1 MAVGDV
7 TIFEEFALNI
17 AGGAYSLVTGSTGD
31 TIKLGIVNNSTIPTA
46 TTGTPLWGDFSA
58 NDVSP
63 SGNYTANGLTLA
75 SQQFLEAS
83 GTATFDAAD
92 VVISQNAS
100 GFTNAFWGIIY
111 DDDIASDPAMAFIE
125 LGTSVSEVAG
135 TITITWAGTGII
147 TVDA

>member
-7 TIFEEFALNI
+7 TIFEEFALN
-17 AGGAYSLVTGSTGD
+17 VTGTAYNLVQSGGD

-46 TTGTPLWGDFSA
+46 ATATPQWGDFSA

-63 SGNYTANGLTLA
+63 SGNYVAGGLTLA
-75 SQQFLEAS
+75 SKTWSEAS

-92 VVISQNAS
+92 VVISQSAS

-111 DDDIASDPAMAFIE
+111 DDTIASDPCIGFLEM
-125 LGTSVSEVAG
+125 GTSVSEVAG
-135 TITITWAGTGII
+135 TITITWAGTGIMTI
-147 TVDA
+147 DA

>member
-7 TIFEEFALNI
+7 TIFEEFALNV
-17 AGGAYSLVTGSTGD
+17 AGGAYSLVTGSAGD

-46 TTGTPLWGDFSA
+46 ATGTPVWGDFSA

-75 SQQFLEAS
+75 SQTYTEAS

-92 VVISQNAS
+92 VTISQSAS
-100 GFTNAFWGIIY
+100 GFTDAYWGIIY
-111 DDDIASDPAMAFIE
+111 DDTLASDPCIS
-125 LGTSVSEVAG
+125 GTP
-135 TITITWAGTGII
+135 
-147 TVDA
+147 